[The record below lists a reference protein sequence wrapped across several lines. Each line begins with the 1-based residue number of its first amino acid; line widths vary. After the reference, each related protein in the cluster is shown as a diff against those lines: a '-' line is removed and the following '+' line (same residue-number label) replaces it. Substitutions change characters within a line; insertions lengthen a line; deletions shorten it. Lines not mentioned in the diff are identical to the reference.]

1 MTYKDFQSLKHDK
14 KFSIGKFGDN
24 LFAFETKSGYGCV
37 PEYRKLSKA
46 EFNTFDIWR
55 TDREK
60 IKDILK
66 RPIFCSG
73 YEGETDFDERE
84 ILK

>member
-1 MTYKDFQSLKHDK
+1 MTYKDFQCLKHEK
-14 KFSIGKFGDN
+14 NFSIGKFGKN
-24 LFAFETKSGYGCV
+24 LFALETKSGYGYV
-37 PEYRKLSKA
+37 PEYRKISKA
-46 EFNTFDIWR
+46 EYNTFDIWR

-73 YEGETDFDERE
+73 YEEQTDFDEEE